1 VNSARKLALVLVSLL
16 GVAPAAL
23 AQSAYT
29 TGTITDS
36 IAAGYPSPY
45 GPPSDFYNY
54 APGFRARS
62 GGRHH
67 THARSTLARRH
78 DHVLYGMVQS
88 DPLDAGPRV
97 GTRNRR

>member
-1 VNSARKLALVLVSLL
+1 MNTARTLLVLALFL
-16 GVAPAAL
+16 GAAPAAL

-45 GPPSDFYNY
+45 GPPSDFYND

-62 GGRHH
+62 AARHH
-67 THARSTLARRH
+67 THAWSTSARKRYQAYDMVPSRPLH
-78 DHVLYGMVQS
+78 ADPHVGIH
-88 DPLDAGPRV
+88 
-97 GTRNRR
+97 